1 MTAAEKLQK
10 YLNGDKLNVRYTLQT
25 DDITC
30 GEAPFGMPY
39 RDRKGYFDASGYCKE
54 ARAQLTVS
62 EYNGG
67 LKIELATSAENLS
80 EFGLSFPFNFMG
92 KKNGGGWSNQY
103 LLNSPYSSVGNDFKY
118 CYLTNPNGKNLI
130 VFPKG
135 IATVGNVI
143 ILRNFAP
150 VIFFLNWNFWRI
162 LTGHTKR
169 EVVAAIWNCICSRPT
184 VLKAQ
189 STRFAE
195 RSAFLL

>member
-103 LLNSPYSSVGNDFKY
+103 LLNS
-118 CYLTNPNGKNLI
+118 
-130 VFPKG
+130 
-135 IATVGNVI
+135 
-143 ILRNFAP
+143 
-150 VIFFLNWNFWRI
+150 RI
-162 LTGHTKR
+162 L
-169 EVVAAIWNCICSRPT
+169 P
-184 VLKAQ
+184 
-189 STRFAE
+189 
-195 RSAFLL
+195 

>member
-135 IATVGNVI
+135 LCDG
-143 ILRNFAP
+143 
-150 VIFFLNWNFWRI
+150 W
-162 LTGHTKR
+162 K
-169 EVVAAIWNCICSRPT
+169 CD
-184 VLKAQ
+184 
-189 STRFAE
+189 
-195 RSAFLL
+195 